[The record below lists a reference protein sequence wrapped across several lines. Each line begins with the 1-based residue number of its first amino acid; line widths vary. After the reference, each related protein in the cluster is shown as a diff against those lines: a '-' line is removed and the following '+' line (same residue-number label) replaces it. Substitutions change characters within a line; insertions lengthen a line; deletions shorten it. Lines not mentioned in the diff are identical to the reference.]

1 MRWQKSDNMSDDDI
15 CCGRRPTM
23 CKCGCMTNYHEKYLY
38 ADADRMQGTEMDG
51 GAAFGSAG
59 SNEELSNTISHYT
72 LFCTLQKKNGWKKI
86 IFFNRN
92 MEVALNQDKFTG
104 CMILRI
110 NFRLENQEKT
120 ILANGLRKSFRF
132 YLFLKDVQIFCLG
145 K

>member
-1 MRWQKSDNMSDDDI
+1 MSDDDI

-23 CKCGCMTNYHEKYLY
+23 CKCGCVTNYHEKYLH

-59 SNEELSNTISHYT
+59 SNEELSNTISYHT
-72 LFCTLQKKNGWKKI
+72 LSIQHIAKKSHVIWK
-86 IFFNRN
+86 N
-92 MEVALNQDKFTG
+92 MEISLNQDKYTG

-120 ILANGLRKSFRF
+120 ILANGLRKSF
-132 YLFLKDVQIFCLG
+132 
-145 K
+145 